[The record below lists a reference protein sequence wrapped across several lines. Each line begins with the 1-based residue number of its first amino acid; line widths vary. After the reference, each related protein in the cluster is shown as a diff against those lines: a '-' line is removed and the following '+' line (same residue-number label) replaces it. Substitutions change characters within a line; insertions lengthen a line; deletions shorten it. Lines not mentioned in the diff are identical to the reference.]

1 MQALTI
7 RHRKWAVLTGLF
19 LIYMAS
25 NGITLHT
32 LPLLY
37 PALMEHYGWQAS
49 EVTLPATVF
58 FIVGAATSPPAG
70 WLLDRYSPRLIIALG
85 GILLALGLVAF
96 SATQSLWQLI
106 AVYALLGVALSL
118 CGLVSNMVLLT
129 QWFDE
134 IRGRATGIL
143 LTASS
148 LGGVLFPLAVGG
160 GIETLGWRQTIL
172 ITGVLV
178 GVVMLCSASFLLRN
192 GRSTAAH
199 VTQRTLAPKSRENIP
214 LLSLII
220 NGRFL
225 AIIFATGSLWFI
237 IIALTQHQSI
247 YLARDV
253 GLERSDLPTVF
264 SLFFGASVV
273 GKLTFGLLADR
284 YPLHRVMPAAIF
296 TLALSLALLSQ
307 ITATDYS
314 LLLMYAV
321 LAGLGFSG
329 AFTCIQILLAANYSG
344 IYYGRILAVVVLID
358 TLCGALGTRTL
369 GLVREWQGN
378 YVSGFIALAA
388 LALLSGMVVMLLQ
401 RPSAEIKG

>member
-1 MQALTI
+1 M
-7 RHRKWAVLTGLF
+7 
-19 LIYMAS
+19 
-25 NGITLHT
+25 
-32 LPLLY
+32 
-37 PALMEHYGWQAS
+37 
-49 EVTLPATVF
+49 
-58 FIVGAATSPPAG
+58 
-70 WLLDRYSPRLIIALG
+70 
-85 GILLALGLVAF
+85 
-96 SATQSLWQLI
+96 
-106 AVYALLGVALSL
+106 
-118 CGLVSNMVLLT
+118 
-129 QWFDE
+129 
-134 IRGRATGIL
+134 
-143 LTASS
+143 
-148 LGGVLFPLAVGG
+148 
-160 GIETLGWRQTIL
+160 
-172 ITGVLV
+172 
-178 GVVMLCSASFLLRN
+178 
-192 GRSTAAH
+192 
-199 VTQRTLAPKSRENIP
+199 
-214 LLSLII
+214 
-220 NGRFL
+220 
-225 AIIFATGSLWFI
+225 
-237 IIALTQHQSI
+237 
-247 YLARDV
+247 
-253 GLERSDLPTVF
+253 PTVF